1 MVELLQAEA
10 HSNAAAEIR
19 PIHDLMHVMTAPRKS
34 SRRTGEGAA
43 GWLLKAYDITMP
55 NRWEFAATAVLA
67 FLVGAATL
75 IAETAWVPL
84 VASVVGFDGR
94 AVLAVLSAF
103 FLGSALGARTLGRYC
118 ERRVEAGASPR
129 RELAKLCAGGCLGV
143 LASLLTVPIGRRVIP
158 LMAADSGVLHT
169 GIALTFAALAFLP
182 ATISLG
188 GSFAVLGRGLL
199 PLRGDSRRQTAGPIL
214 GSLQAW
220 STVGAVAGAL
230 FATFCALPRWGLS
243 VTIVSAAAMLALTI
257 VVALTLE
264 ARRRPDSDEPSKGE
278 PSSSA
283 PLPVGAAILVAAAA
297 TGAAGLFFEVAAIR
311 VLTAAF
317 DGTASAFGTVVAAQ
331 LLGGAL
337 GAGIARALK
346 PRSMSLPTSFACAAV
361 GVSLA
366 ALALAEAGTLVLR
379 FPALGWV
386 GAETLTACCLVA
398 PSAAL
403 TSFLFIRVIA
413 LAADNPEGLANLT
426 AASAAGSAAAP
437 LLAGVALLPLGG
449 TPSLLVAAVTSL
461 AIGAASAARAQGAS
475 SLGNTRGTRVAI
487 VLSLAAITLV
497 AVGARSSRLFSWPLN
512 PGERSVY
519 LRDSADGVV
528 TVEQTATGSMRLR
541 TGSFFLDG
549 GEESRF
555 GERRQGYLPLLLH
568 PAPHDVLVL
577 GVGTAA
583 TLGAVAQDPEVALID
598 AVELSSE
605 VLSSLTFFTWADG
618 GTAAQPRVH
627 LRHADARAF
636 VSAAAASGVRYDVV
650 IADLF
655 HPQRAGAGTL
665 YTREHFGNIRRAL
678 APRGRFV
685 QWLPLHELSPEALAS
700 IVATFLE
707 VFPDSEA
714 FFAYFNARM
723 PALGLVGAAATDAT
737 TDAPLVIDGDAFERR
752 LASTPAR
759 AALADTLLDQP
770 EELFGGFAADRAA
783 LVRLAAG
790 GAVATDD
797 HPLVEQLAAMG
808 APRFASLE
816 RVLDEGDPAALPVRM
831 RGANGTT
838 RVTALGRYRSAVF
851 ANLHGQIMQ
860 LRGDLAR
867 AREFY
872 EEGLADDD
880 RFTLN
885 RFLLDQLPARGAMQ

>member
-1 MVELLQAEA
+1 
-10 HSNAAAEIR
+10 
-19 PIHDLMHVMTAPRKS
+19 
-34 SRRTGEGAA
+34 
-43 GWLLKAYDITMP
+43 MP
-55 NRWEFAATAVLA
+55 GRWVFTATAVLA
-67 FLVGAATL
+67 FLVGAATV

-84 VASVVGFDGR
+84 VASVVGSDGR

-103 FLGSALGARTLGRYC
+103 FLGSALGARTLGRRC

-143 LASLLTVPIGRRVIP
+143 LASLVAAPIGRRVIP
-158 LMAADSGVLHT
+158 LVAPDSGVLHT
-169 GIALTFAALAFLP
+169 GIALTFAAVAFLP
-182 ATISLG
+182 ATMSLG

-199 PLRGDSRRQTAGPIL
+199 PPLGDPRRRTAGSIL

-220 STVGAVAGAL
+220 STGGAVAGAL

-243 VTIVSAAAMLALTI
+243 ITIVAAAGILALTTA
-257 VVALTLE
+257 VALTLE
-264 ARRRPDSDEPSKGE
+264 ARGRPRSAEPSRGG
-278 PSSSA
+278 PSSSVS
-283 PLPVGAAILVAAAA
+283 LPAGAAVLFAAAA

-337 GAGIARALK
+337 GAALARALK
-346 PRSMSLPTSFACAAV
+346 PGSVSLPTSFACAALCV
-361 GVSLA
+361 ALA
-366 ALALAEAGTLVLR
+366 ALSLAGAGTLLR
-379 FPALGWV
+379 LFAAAGEG
-386 GAETLTACCLVA
+386 GAEILTACCLVA

-403 TSFLFIRVIA
+403 TSFLFVRVMVV
-413 LAADNPEGLANLT
+413 AADNPEGLANLT
-426 AASAAGSAAAP
+426 AASAAGAAAAP
-437 LLAGVALLPLGG
+437 LLGGVALLPFGG

-461 AIGAASAARAQGAS
+461 ALGGASAARAQGA
-475 SLGNTRGTRVAI
+475 GNLTNAKRTRVAI
-487 VLSLAAITLV
+487 ALSLAAIVLV
-497 AVGARSSRLFSWPLN
+497 AGGARSSRLFSWPQS
-512 PGERSVY
+512 PGERSIY

-528 TVEQTATGSMRLR
+528 TVEESATGSRRLR
-541 TGSFFLDG
+541 TGSRFLDG

-568 PAPHDVLVL
+568 PAPRDVLVL

-583 TLGAVAQDPEVALID
+583 TLGAVAQDPEVAHID

-605 VLSSLTFFTWADG
+605 VLSSLSFFTWADG
-618 GTAAQPRVH
+618 ELLTPPRVR

-665 YTREHFGNIRRAL
+665 YTREHFANIRRAL
-678 APRGRFV
+678 APGGRFV

-700 IVATFLE
+700 VVATFLE
-707 VFPDSEA
+707 VFPDAEA

-723 PALGLVGAAATDAT
+723 PALGLVGAAEADAT

-759 AALADTLLDQP
+759 ASLADTLLDRP

-783 LVRLAAG
+783 LARLAAG

-797 HPLVEQLAAMG
+797 HPLVEQLVAMSG
-808 APRFASLE
+808 GPRFASLE

-831 RGANGTT
+831 RGAEGTT
-838 RVTALGRYRSAVF
+838 RVAALGRYRSAVF
-851 ANLHGQIMQ
+851 ANLRGQIMQ
-860 LRGDLAR
+860 SRGDLAR
-867 AREFY
+867 ARQLY
-872 EEGLADDD
+872 EAGLAADD

-885 RFLLDQLPARGAMQ
+885 RFLLDRLPSTGTMP

>member
-1 MVELLQAEA
+1 MPSRWVF
-10 HSNAAAEIR
+10 
-19 PIHDLMHVMTAPRKS
+19 TAS
-34 SRRTGEGAA
+34 
-43 GWLLKAYDITMP
+43 
-55 NRWEFAATAVLA
+55 AVLA

-84 VASVVGFDGR
+84 VASVVGSDGR

-103 FLGSALGARTLGRYC
+103 FLGSALGARTLGRHC

-143 LASLLTVPIGRRVIP
+143 VASLLAVPIGRRVIP
-158 LMAADSGVLHT
+158 LTAAETGVLHT

-199 PLRGDSRRQTAGPIL
+199 PSSSDSRRRAAGPIL

-220 STVGAVAGAL
+220 STAGAVAGAL

-243 VTIVSAAAMLALTI
+243 ITIVSAAGMLALTT
-257 VVALTLE
+257 VVALTME
-264 ARRRPDSDEPSKGE
+264 ARRRLRPDEPSRGRSS
-278 PSSSA
+278 PSASQ
-283 PLPVGAAILVAAAA
+283 PVGAAILVAAAA

-317 DGTASAFGTVVAAQ
+317 DGTAFAFGTVVAAQ

-337 GAGIARALK
+337 GAGLARALE
-346 PRSMSLPTSFACAAV
+346 PGSVRLPTSFAYAAL
-361 GVSLA
+361 GVALA
-366 ALALAEAGTLVLR
+366 AIALAGAGTLLHW
-379 FPALGWV
+379 FAAAGKV

-403 TSFLFIRVIA
+403 TSFLFVRVVV
-413 LAADNPEGLANLT
+413 LAADNPEGLAKLT
-426 AASAAGSAAAP
+426 SASAAGAAVAP
-437 LLAGVALLPLGG
+437 LLGGIALLPLGG
-449 TPSLLVAAVTSL
+449 TPSLLVAAVASL
-461 AIGAASAARAQGAS
+461 ALGGACAARAQDESILA
-475 SLGNTRGTRVAI
+475 NPKGTRIAVA
-487 VLSLAAITLV
+487 LSLAAIVLV
-497 AVGARSSRLFSWPLN
+497 AGGTRSSRLFSWPLF
-512 PGERSVY
+512 PGERAIY
-519 LRDSADGVV
+519 LGDSTDGVV
-528 TVEQTATGSMRLR
+528 TVEESATGMRRLR
-541 TGSFFLDG
+541 TGSLYLDG

-568 PAPHDVLVL
+568 PAPRDVLVL

-583 TLGAVAQDPEVALID
+583 TLGAVAQDPEVAHID

-605 VLSSLTFFTWADG
+605 VLSSLSLFTWADG
-618 GTAAQPRVH
+618 DLLTPPRVR

-655 HPQRAGAGTL
+655 HPQRAGAGAL
-665 YTREHFGNIRRAL
+665 YTREHFANIRRAL
-678 APRGRFV
+678 AARGLFV

-700 IVATFLE
+700 IVATFLA
-707 VFPDSEA
+707 VFPDAEA
-714 FFAYFNARM
+714 FFAYFNVRM
-723 PALGLVGAAATDAT
+723 PALGLVGAAGADAT
-737 TDAPLVIDGDAFERR
+737 TDAPLVMDGDAFERR

-759 AALADTLLDQP
+759 AALADTLLGQP

-783 LVRLAAG
+783 LTRLAAG

-797 HPLVEQLAAMG
+797 HPLVERLAAMG

-816 RVLDEGDPAALPVRM
+816 RVLDEGALAALPVRIHS
-831 RGANGTT
+831 ADGTT
-838 RVTALGRYRSAVF
+838 RIAALERYRSAVL
-851 ANLHGQIMQ
+851 ANLRGQIMQ
-860 LRGDLAR
+860 SRGDLAR
-867 AREFY
+867 ARQLY
-872 EEGLADDD
+872 EAGLAADD
-880 RFTLN
+880 RLTLN
-885 RFLLDQLPARGAMQ
+885 RFLLDRLPSTGATP

>member
-1 MVELLQAEA
+1 MGRDAIG
-10 HSNAAAEIR
+10 SAA
-19 PIHDLMHVMTAPRKS
+19 PPTP
-34 SRRTGEGAA
+34 G
-43 GWLLKAYDITMP
+43 
-55 NRWEFAATAVLA
+55 RWVFTATAALA
-67 FLVGAATL
+67 FGIGAATM

-84 VASVVGFDGR
+84 VAGVVGSDGR

-103 FLGSALGARTLGRYC
+103 FLGSALGARTLGRRC
-118 ERRVEAGASPR
+118 ERRVEAGAPPR
-129 RELAKLCAGGCLGV
+129 RELAKLCAGGALGV
-143 LASLLTVPIGRRVIP
+143 LASLLAVPIGRRVIP
-158 LMAADSGVLHT
+158 LMAPEAGVLHT

-182 ATISLG
+182 ATSSLG

-199 PLRGDSRRQTAGPIL
+199 PSRGDSRLRAAGPIL

-220 STVGAVAGAL
+220 STGGAIAGAL

-243 VTIVSAAAMLALTI
+243 ITIVSAAATLALTAA
-257 VVALTLE
+257 VASMLD
-264 ARRRPDSDEPSKGE
+264 ARRRPRPDEPSRSW
-278 PSSSA
+278 PASSA
-283 PLPVGAAILVAAAA
+283 SLPVGAAILVAAAA

-337 GAGIARALK
+337 GAWLARVLK
-346 PRSMSLPTSFACAAV
+346 PGSVSLPTSFACAAL
-361 GVSLA
+361 GMALA
-366 ALALAEAGTLVLR
+366 ALSLAGAETLLPAFASTGAIGT
-379 FPALGWV
+379 
-386 GAETLTACCLVA
+386 ETLTACCLVA

-403 TSFLFIRVIA
+403 TSFLFVRLIV
-413 LAADNPEGLANLT
+413 LAADNPDGLANLT
-426 AASAAGSAAAP
+426 AASAAGAAAAP
-437 LLAGVALLPLGG
+437 LLGGVALLPLGG

-461 AIGAASAARAQGAS
+461 ALGGASIARVESAGARANAK
-475 SLGNTRGTRVAI
+475 RTRVAI
-487 VLSLAAITLV
+487 ALSLAAIALV
-497 AVGARSSRLFSWPLN
+497 AGGTRSSRLFSWPLA
-512 PGERSVY
+512 PGERAIF
-519 LRDSADGVV
+519 LRDSVDGVIA
-528 TVEQTATGSMRLR
+528 VEESATGARRLR

-568 PAPHDVLVL
+568 PAPRDVLVL

-583 TLGAVAQDPEVALID
+583 TLGAVAQDPEVAHID
-598 AVELSSE
+598 AVELSSA
-605 VLSSLTFFTWADG
+605 VLSSVTLFAWADG
-618 GTAAQPRVH
+618 ALLKEPRVR
-627 LRHADARAF
+627 LRHVDARAF

-665 YTREHFGNIRRAL
+665 YTREHFANIRRAL

-723 PALGLVGAAATDAT
+723 PALGLVGAGADAT

-759 AALADTLLDQP
+759 DPLADTLLNVP

-783 LVRLAAG
+783 LMRLAAG

-797 HPLVEQLAAMG
+797 HPLVEYLAATG
-808 APRFASLE
+808 AGPRFASLE
-816 RVLDEGDPAALPVRM
+816 RVLDEGEPAALPVRM
-831 RGANGTT
+831 HGDDAAN
-838 RVTALGRYRSAVF
+838 RIAALGRFRSAVF
-851 ANLHGQIMQ
+851 ANLRGQIMQ
-860 LRGDLAR
+860 SRGDLAR
-867 AREFY
+867 ARQFY
-872 EEGLADDD
+872 EAGLAADD
-880 RFTLN
+880 RLTIN
-885 RFLLDQLPARGAMQ
+885 RLLLDRLPSTGAMP